1 MIELERRYGQSTG
14 MCDKMVGRTMVGR
27 KKLILSAVSKANS
40 TARNVFLNFYPPSLS
55 RAIKKRQKT
64 NKVFMVLSLVAI
76 VSSFE
81 ENRLE

>member
-1 MIELERRYGQSTG
+1 MVNPRECVTKWLKEQWLEE
-14 MCDKMVGRTMVGR
+14 